1 MKLSE
6 DLWTDHLGIAARC
19 LEHDF
24 VAGLGDGSLDPDRFR
39 RYVAQDAYFLRSF
52 ARAYAVCA
60 ARAPDEAAIRSFL
73 DLSRGAL
80 DEMNL
85 HSEFAKSLG
94 IDLSTVAPL
103 PATLAYTDFLT
114 ETAWQAGLPET
125 IAAMTPCMRL
135 YAWLGAE
142 LAKGGIPDHAWSD
155 WIRTYSD
162 PEFGKLADL
171 LEELLDCHGED
182 TDAVRA
188 AYARAMELEYA
199 FFDAF
204 A

>member
-39 RYVAQDAYFLRSF
+39 RYVAQDAYFLRTF

-60 ARAPDEAAIRSFL
+60 ARAPDETTIRSFL
-73 DLSRGAL
+73 DLSGGAL
-80 DEMNL
+80 DELNL
-85 HSEFAKSLG
+85 HASYARTLG
-94 IDLSTVAPL
+94 IDLSIVTPL
-103 PATLAYTDFLT
+103 DATLAYTDFLT
-114 ETAWQAGLPET
+114 KTAWHAGLPET

-142 LAKGGIPDHAWSD
+142 LAKEGVSDHAYSD

-162 PEFGKLADL
+162 PEFEKLAVVLEDL
-171 LEELLDCHGED
+171 LDRHCED
-182 TDAVRA
+182 TEAVRA
-188 AYARAMELEYA
+188 AYTKAMELEYA